1 MGLSELLD
9 QYSDVQSLSEV
20 ECVRRGL
27 GLERIA
33 AGKFEEARQILLGRN
48 HPEVWL
54 RLWMRQPS
62 ARDPE
67 FDAEW
72 DRLDAL
78 ELR

>member
-1 MGLSELLD
+1 
-9 QYSDVQSLSEV
+9 
-20 ECVRRGL
+20 L